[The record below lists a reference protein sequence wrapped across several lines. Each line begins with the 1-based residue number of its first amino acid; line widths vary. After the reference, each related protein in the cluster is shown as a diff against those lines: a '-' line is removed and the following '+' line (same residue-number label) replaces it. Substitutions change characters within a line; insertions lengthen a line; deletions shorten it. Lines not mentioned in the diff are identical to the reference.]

1 MLINMGYDLY
11 IIEETPTPLAALPV
25 QPDTFLPMAVFVF
38 AAVLTVLAG
47 AYYMWRC
54 SCYRRKIAVIRQF
67 GAGTATRKSGWNL
80 ATLKCETERLEHS
93 LVQTYG
99 EDEN

>member
-1 MLINMGYDLY
+1 MLTNMGYELY

-25 QPDTFLPMAVFVF
+25 QSDAFLPVAVFMF
-38 AAVLTVLAG
+38 AAVLIVLAG

-67 GAGTATRKSGWNL
+67 GTGMDAEQSGWNL
-80 ATLKCETERLEHS
+80 FKLKREAEELEERSLKMCE
-93 LVQTYG
+93 G
-99 EDEN
+99 AEN